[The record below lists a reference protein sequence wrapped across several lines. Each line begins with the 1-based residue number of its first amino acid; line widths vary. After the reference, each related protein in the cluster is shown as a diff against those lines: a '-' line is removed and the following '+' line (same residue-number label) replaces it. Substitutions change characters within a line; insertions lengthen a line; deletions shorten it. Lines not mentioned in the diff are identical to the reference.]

1 MDTKPI
7 NQPGVNL
14 TKQIGTGKLNQKDLG
29 KVDDAKAEEKARASN
44 ISRDQTGVDVALSSS
59 AKELAE
65 AHAKALDIALNTPDI
80 NEQRVEELK
89 KKIQTG
95 TYKINAAGI
104 ADGILKEAVLERLAE
119 TER

>member
-7 NQPGVNL
+7 NQPGINL
-14 TKQIGTGKLNQKDLG
+14 TKQVGTGKLNQKELD
-29 KVDDAKAEEKARASN
+29 KVDDAKVDAKARAANLST
-44 ISRDQTGVDVALSSS
+44 DQIGVDVALSAS

-65 AHAKALDIALNTPDI
+65 AHAKALDIALNTPDV
-80 NEQRVEELK
+80 NEKRVEELK
-89 KKIQTG
+89 KKIQDG